1 MFSGSKRKP
10 ETQSG
15 KYHKDQRPSKVP
27 NTNSSTREEQSAIRW
42 LQIKQNVNTNRA
54 YESAL
59 RQYSKWMTGK
69 QRTVESTT
77 EVDIVL
83 YIKYMLEG
91 KETVAASNSIIGAV
105 AAIRN
110 HFRYD
115 PVKSAILSGPMI
127 TDALKIGKRDGK
139 QVVKKRPLTVD
150 MLHAMYAWHTSPQ
163 RSRSPTVGWTDS
175 RDLCMI
181 ILMMACFLRESEV
194 VNLYRQDIRIK
205 SITKN
210 GVSREILEVYVRR
223 AKNDQAG
230 QGHLILVGSATES
243 SICPVWWTKLTINRG
258 RSSGVGSG
266 KLFHTS
272 KGDSLT
278 RSTPCNIVQKWV
290 ERINSTHS
298 NQFGDPKSYGSH
310 SCRIGGV
317 TAAHAAGIDMT
328 LIQQHGNWKSDV
340 VYDYIQ
346 PSTEQQLSV
355 TEFIQASAAATSAS
369 E

>member
-1 MFSGSKRKP
+1 M
-10 ETQSG
+10 ET
-15 KYHKDQRPSKVP
+15 
-27 NTNSSTREEQSAIRW
+27 
-42 LQIKQNVNTNRA
+42 
-54 YESAL
+54 
-59 RQYSKWMTGK
+59 K
-69 QRTVESTT
+69 QRTVDSTK

-83 YIKYMLEG
+83 YIKHMLEG
-91 KETVAASNSIIGAV
+91 KDTVAASNSIIGAV

-115 PVKSAILSGPMI
+115 AIKSAMMSGPMI

-150 MLHAMYAWHTSPQ
+150 MLHAMYKWHTSPQ

-175 RDLCMI
+175 RDLCMM
-181 ILMMACFLRESEV
+181 ILMMTCFLRESEV
-194 VNLYRQDIRIK
+194 VNLYHEDIRIK
-205 SITKN
+205 SINTN

-230 QGHLILVGSATES
+230 QGHLILVGSAPES
-243 SICPVWWTKLTINRG
+243 SICPVWWTKLTMNRG
-258 RSSGVGSG
+258 RSTGVGSV
-266 KLFHTS
+266 KLFHTT

-278 RSTPCNIVQKWV
+278 RSTPCGILQKWI
-290 ERINSTHS
+290 ERINSSHN

-346 PSTEQQLSV
+346 PSTDQQLSV
-355 TEFIQASAAATSAS
+355 TQFIQASSAEAAPSSTC